1 MRILTPTNL
10 SMSSSSKVISDI
22 VFELRSELA
31 NIWMKGIKNG
41 WIIKMSLWIISVYV
55 SEEMVYFV
63 QEKVRNKLRIS
74 RASYLVIVT
83 YFTWV

>member
-1 MRILTPTNL
+1 
-10 SMSSSSKVISDI
+10 MSSSSKVISDI

>member
-1 MRILTPTNL
+1 
-10 SMSSSSKVISDI
+10 MSSSSKVISDF
-22 VFELRSELA
+22 VFELVWA
-31 NIWMKGIKNG
+31 GVWAGQYWMKGIKNG